1 MAFGTATVLMPL
13 PSPSQLLDRAK
24 WHILVTCLQALH
36 IEDNPS
42 SGASDLT
49 AVGIDNVFALAMAE
63 LAMPVSD
70 VIVAYEREALSER

>member
-1 MAFGTATVLMPL
+1 MPL

-24 WHILVTCLQALH
+24 CHILVTCLQVLH

-42 SGASDLT
+42 SGASDST
-49 AVGIDNVFALAMAE
+49 AVGTDNVFALVMAE

-70 VIVAYEREALSER
+70 VIVAYEREALSERL